1 MLLKLLGNLIEKKY
15 YVEKETIE
23 NKLNVFYAMSKIAD
37 DEYSNLMLKVQEMYT
52 IEETEEM

>member
-1 MLLKLLGNLIEKKY
+1 MLLKLLENLIEKKY